1 MHARLT
7 ILPCLAC
14 ILAACP
20 GDDAPAS
27 SDSTSGADGSGTD
40 TSESTTDSTTA
51 TTGPTTTMSGSGT
64 DSMTGSTMSTTV
76 GTSSSSGPTGCN
88 NSDECTDP
96 AAPICVG
103 DTCMPCTAD
112 DQCSEKSSAAPAC
125 QSAGEL
131 AGHCVQCT
139 ALNDNACE
147 GNSPVCDDGTSS
159 CVGCSFHEQCPDS
172 ACRIATGG
180 CFDPAQVFTVGNG
193 GDYSSIDQAVTILGG
208 GDEIVLRVISGP
220 DFNQTVT
227 VSGAGTAY
235 ALLDDD
241 PSDMVLPQWVNTM
254 DAAATLRVESGA
266 EVYVQGLRLA
276 GNLNAAHAAVEVD
289 DASVYLD
296 RTAVV
301 SNNGGGIALTGGAY
315 ALVRNCFV
323 ARNGDDL
330 GSTTGIISTDSTL
343 DVLYSTIAY
352 NDGDTADSLQCT
364 NTTGSIRNSIAVGSD
379 PSSYDCPGVTASQN
393 AFDEAVAGNT
403 NVGAAM
409 AGWFNIPAAGDVH
422 LTAAGKAE
430 FADIAQWQSGDPLVD
445 IDGDARPNSD
455 GAADVAGA
463 DIGP

>member
-1 MHARLT
+1 
-7 ILPCLAC
+7 
-14 ILAACP
+14 
-20 GDDAPAS
+20 
-27 SDSTSGADGSGTD
+27 
-40 TSESTTDSTTA
+40 
-51 TTGPTTTMSGSGT
+51 MSGSGT
-64 DSMTGSTMSTTV
+64 DSMTATIADTSAGP
-76 GTSSSSGPTGCN
+76 SSSSGPTGCN

-180 CFDPAQVFTVGNG
+180 CFDPGQVFTVGNG

-241 PSDMVLPQWVNTM
+241 PSDMVLPQWINSM

-276 GNLNAAHAAVEVD
+276 LNGNAAHAAVEVD

-323 ARNGDDL
+323 GGNGNQFQAHH
-330 GSTTGIISTDSTL
+330 GVSATDSTL
-343 DVLYSTIAY
+343 DIVYTSVVA
-352 NDGDTADSLQCT
+352 NDGNGADSLAC
-364 NTTGSIRNSIAVGSD
+364 TGSGGTVRNSILLGSD
-379 PSSYDCPGVTASQN
+379 TDSVDCPGVSLSEN
-393 AFDEAVAGNT
+393 ALDAALAGNT
-403 NVGAAM
+403 NVGALN
-409 AGWFNIPAAGDVH
+409 AGWFAGLPDDLH
-422 LTAAGKAE
+422 LQPAGKAE
-430 FADIAQWQSGDPLVD
+430 VWRHRAVAVRRPTRRHRRRRPPQQRRRRGRRRRRHRPLE
-445 IDGDARPNSD
+445 RP
-455 GAADVAGA
+455 
-463 DIGP
+463 